1 MFIKEIKTR
10 NPKTQKEYIKHTLVE
25 SVRTPKGPRQRTV
38 MQLGHLKLPRE
49 SWPLL
54 IAELESQI
62 SGQSDLN
69 IPGTKIPVKVKNAA
83 NLAMERFT
91 IRSSRRVEH
100 RKSSDSDEVTVNLN
114 ELSKTKDR
122 SFGAEFVAH
131 SVWNDLKMP
140 QKLAEFGFTAK
151 ERSLA
156 EAMVCARLIEPDSEL
171 ATWEWMKNSSAIGE
185 LTEESLDNV
194 GLNPIYKISDKLLG
208 HKQDI
213 EKHLFDR
220 ESKLHPGR
228 ETLYLFDLT
237 NLYFEGQALGNS
249 LAQYAKS
256 KEKRDDC
263 PLVSL
268 GLIVDS
274 SGFPVTSEVFPGNIG
289 EPGTLSE
296 LLQKLGYFDD
306 YLPGMLPTLVMD
318 RGIATLGNIKLLK
331 DNNIPYILITRGPR
345 NAYYLEEF
353 ENYQSDTEFK
363 AITRNNKEI
372 RIKEVRNA
380 DTPIVEILCVSE
392 GRKEKE
398 DAMSRRWTERASE
411 DLASLQRSIRKG
423 SIKQTDKIYKK
434 IGRFEERYANLSKYF
449 AIELIEDQA
458 NPGCTSDMNFHES
471 PVFDIDNNESNPL
484 HGTYVI
490 ETTLQDKSPE
500 DIWTLYM
507 TLTRVEEAFRC
518 LKSELG
524 ARPIFH
530 HGAERTRGHLFISI
544 LAYHLLINIE
554 YRLSLSG
561 DVRKWSTVCAILKS
575 HQRSTV
581 IIADNKQQIHHIR
594 ISSLPEPCHEKI
606 YNALKI
612 KPGKGLKKYI
622 VAKRL

>member
-1 MFIKEIKTR
+1 
-10 NPKTQKEYIKHTLVE
+10 
-25 SVRTPKGPRQRTV
+25 
-38 MQLGHLKLPRE
+38 
-49 SWPLL
+49 
-54 IAELESQI
+54 
-62 SGQSDLN
+62 
-69 IPGTKIPVKVKNAA
+69 
-83 NLAMERFT
+83 
-91 IRSSRRVEH
+91 
-100 RKSSDSDEVTVNLN
+100 
-114 ELSKTKDR
+114 
-122 SFGAEFVAH
+122 
-131 SVWNDLKMP
+131 MP
-140 QKLAEFGFTAK
+140 QKLAKLGFTAK

-156 EAMVCARLIEPDSEL
+156 QAMVCARLIEPDSEL
-171 ATWEWMKNSSAIGE
+171 ATWEWIKNSSAIGE
-185 LTEESLDNV
+185 LTEEALDNV
-194 GLNPIYKISDKLLG
+194 GLNPVYKIGDKLLR

-237 NLYFEGQALGNS
+237 NFYFEGQSLGNS

-263 PLVSL
+263 ALVSL

-296 LLQKLGYFDD
+296 LLQKMGYFDD
-306 YLPGMLPTLVMD
+306 YLPGMQPTLVMD

-345 NAYYLEEF
+345 NAYYLDEF
-353 ENYQSDTEFK
+353 ENNQSDTEFK
-363 AITRNNKEI
+363 AFTRNNKEI
-372 RIKEVRNA
+372 RIKEIRNA
-380 DTPIVEILCVSE
+380 DTSIVEILCVSE

-449 AIELIEDQA
+449 AIELIEDTA

-471 PVFDIDNNESNPL
+471 TIFDIDKNESNPL

-490 ETTLQDKSPE
+490 ETTLQDKTPE

-518 LKSELG
+518 MKSELG
-524 ARPIFH
+524 ARPIYH

-554 YRLSLSG
+554 YQLSRSG
-561 DVRKWSTVCAILKS
+561 DVRKWSTICKILKT
-575 HQRSTV
+575 HQISTV
-581 IIADNKQQIHHIR
+581 IIADNKLQIHHIR
-594 ISSLPEPCHEKI
+594 LSGQPEPCHSKI
-606 YNALKI
+606 YDAMKI
-612 KPGKGLKKYI
+612 KPGKDLKKYI